1 MVAPGSAAWHK
12 HGGHISGNGKNPER
26 LRETIPAWVSPF
38 LEIIHLLDKFGLV
51 VTKPVFITL
60 REIIPA
66 NTQRIPLNS
75 NKRNGRALSNRS
87 G

>member
-26 LRETIPAWVSPF
+26 LRETIPAWVSPL

-60 REIIPA
+60 REII
-66 NTQRIPLNS
+66 
-75 NKRNGRALSNRS
+75 S
-87 G
+87 GKHTADSPEFKQA